1 MHLFLKANYFIS
13 DLFFAFVF
21 FEITNKCLD
30 YLGFVLLLFALEEY
44 GYQST
49 DQM

>member
-13 DLFFAFVF
+13 DLFFDFVF